1 MYSIMSIV
9 VLMSPIRMETQA
21 EDEDQSCPCFSH
33 EEVESM
39 FLRAQQL
46 AAEGGEVT
54 CSAEDYSVERNAEVT
69 VWDQDFELIAKAKVE
84 WFDFDSGY
92 CKYVDNTGS
101 LDVERNIRWP
111 HPAPEATA
119 MACFNIISS
128 VIAKSDTTAKCN
140 TYP

>member
-54 CSAEDYSVERNAEVT
+54 GRSEDYA
-69 VWDQDFELIAKAKVE
+69 
-84 WFDFDSGY
+84 G
-92 CKYVDNTGS
+92 
-101 LDVERNIRWP
+101 
-111 HPAPEATA
+111 
-119 MACFNIISS
+119 
-128 VIAKSDTTAKCN
+128 
-140 TYP
+140 